1 MASLPLLKDEGLTY
15 GDYRRW
21 TDGGRWE
28 LIDGITH
35 DMSPAPST
43 EHQRI
48 SMALASTIHAL
59 LTDRDCEVF
68 AAPFDVRLPRADE
81 ADDEIRDVVQPDI
94 SVVCDREKLDP
105 RGCRG
110 APDWIIEILS
120 PSTAAKDH
128 IEKLALYERS
138 GVGEYW
144 LVHPDYRI
152 VTVYC
157 LGPDRRYGRPGIH
170 SATDRVQSATL
181 PDLTIHLET
190 IFGEGG
196 QP

>member
-1 MASLPLLKDEGLTY
+1 MASLPLPKAEGLTY
-15 GDYRRW
+15 GDYLSW

-28 LIDGITH
+28 LIDGVAH

-43 EHQRI
+43 EHQRLVV
-48 SMALASTIHAL
+48 ALILEIGQFLA
-59 LTDRDCEVF
+59 DRECSVF
-68 AAPFDVRLPRADE
+68 VAPFDVRLPLADE
-81 ADDEIRDVVQPDI
+81 ADDEIRNVVQPDI

-120 PSTAAKDH
+120 PSTAARDH
-128 IEKLALYERS
+128 IEKLALYERA
-138 GVGEYW
+138 GVREYW

-157 LGPDRRYGRPGIH
+157 LGPDRRYGRPEIH
-170 SATDRVQSATL
+170 SATDGVQSSTL
-181 PDLTIHLET
+181 PDLTIHLKT
-190 IFGEGG
+190 IFGEGDR
-196 QP
+196 P